1 MTSLLIAFSAG
12 DEIAATATD
21 DHTSIELTIGDDQYV
36 LARDDAAELQAV
48 VGDAL
53 TERREFFRTAGEYRE
68 DGSYEVSRR
77 CADSAGNAK
86 VFRSFD
92 QLRRLYE
99 RLPEAFDAD
108 DVGRTGIT
116 GSRRHMI
123 VRHVVEHPAFDCEM
137 ASRKPLRAEK
147 TDTDAAEEPPED
159 ADERRPELP
168 AD

>member
-53 TERREFFRTAGEYRE
+53 TDE
-68 DGSYEVSRR
+68 
-77 CADSAGNAK
+77 
-86 VFRSFD
+86 
-92 QLRRLYE
+92 LRRLYE
-99 RLPEAFDAD
+99 RLPEAFDAED
-108 DVGRTGIT
+108 IGRTGIT

>member
-1 MTSLLIAFSAG
+1 M
-12 DEIAATATD
+12 EI
-21 DHTSIELTIGDDQYV
+21 TIGDDQRV
-36 LARDDAAELQAV
+36 LSRDAAADLQDAI
-48 VGDAL
+48 GDAL

-86 VFRSFD
+86 VFRSFEE
-92 QLRRLYE
+92 LRRLYE
-99 RLPEAFDAD
+99 RLPGEFAAD

-137 ASRKPLRAEK
+137 ASRKPLRAAK
-147 TDTDAAEEPPED
+147 TDLDAAEESPED
-159 ADERRPELP
+159 ADDRRAELP